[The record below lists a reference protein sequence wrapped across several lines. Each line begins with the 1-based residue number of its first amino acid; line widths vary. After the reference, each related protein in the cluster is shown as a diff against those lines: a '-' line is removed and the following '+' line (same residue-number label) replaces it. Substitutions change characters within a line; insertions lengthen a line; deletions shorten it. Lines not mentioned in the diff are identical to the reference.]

1 MRCVLPIAIVIG
13 LALLHAR
20 AGDLDTRTVDGA
32 ILCATPFQLRK
43 AIVAAHRDEAQ
54 RVWQLGC
61 MRAGRGIK
69 VIFSDAIAP
78 PYGPWQV
85 QLVPD
90 GGPNLMMWGYAT
102 SFTAHPGQA
111 FTPLEAIADPE

>member
-1 MRCVLPIAIVIG
+1 
-13 LALLHAR
+13 
-20 AGDLDTRTVDGA
+20 
-32 ILCATPFQLRK
+32 
-43 AIVAAHRDEAQ
+43 
-54 RVWQLGC
+54 
-61 MRAGRGIK
+61 

-102 SFTAHPGQA
+102 SFSADPGPA
-111 FTPLEAIADPE
+111 PTPLEAIVDPE